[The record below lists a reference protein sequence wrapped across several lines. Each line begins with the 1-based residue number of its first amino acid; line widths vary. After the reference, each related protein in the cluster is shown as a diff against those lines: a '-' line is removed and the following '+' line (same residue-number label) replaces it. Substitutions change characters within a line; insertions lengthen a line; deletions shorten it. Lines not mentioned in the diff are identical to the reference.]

1 MKTVKPNKLNRGDT
15 VAVVSLSWG
24 GPSVYPDV
32 YQKGI
37 EYIQAVLGLKVKE
50 YPTALAD
57 ADYLY
62 HHPEVRATDLN
73 NAFADNEVKAI
84 FSTIGGDDS
93 LRLLPYLDP
102 QIALENPK
110 ILMGYSDTTISNTYY
125 NHCGLVT
132 FNGPAIMAG
141 LAQASNLGQDYQK
154 HISDLLFG
162 ENLLNGYEYPKF
174 SKFTNGYA
182 DWKNLEN
189 SNKVKG
195 WQNATGMN
203 WIQGKAT
210 TGELYGGCIEVL
222 EFLKGTK
229 YWPGNDF
236 WEGKI
241 LFLETSE
248 DKPSITQLK
257 YFLRN
262 YGLMGVFD
270 KVAAVIFGR
279 ARDYLVKEKKEL
291 DEMIEKVICQE
302 FGNKKITIVTDLDFG
317 HTDPQII
324 LPLGI
329 EAKLDPEG
337 HTFSL
342 LESPYSDN

>member
-1 MKTVKPNKLNRGDT
+1 MKTVKPKKLSKGDT
-15 VAVVSLSWG
+15 VGVVSLSWG
-24 GPSVYPDV
+24 GPSVYPKV
-32 YQKGI
+32 YKKGI
-37 EYIQAVLGLKVKE
+37 EYIQDVLGLKVKE

-110 ILMGYSDTTISNTYY
+110 ILMGFSDTTISNVFY
-125 NHCGLVT
+125 NCHGLVT
-132 FNGPAIMAG
+132 FNGPSVMAG
-141 LAQASNLGQDYQK
+141 LAQANNLGQDYQK
-154 HISDLLFG
+154 HIRDMLFG
-162 ENLLNGYEYPKF
+162 ENLLKGYKYPKF
-174 SKFTNGYA
+174 SKFADGYA

-189 SNKVKG
+189 SNKIKG
-195 WQNATGMN
+195 WQN
-203 WIQGKAT
+203 T
-210 TGELYGGCIEVL
+210 TGTRWVQGGETTGTLFGGCVEVL

-248 DKPSITQLK
+248 DKPTITQLK

-262 YGLMGVFD
+262 YGLMGVYD
-270 KVAAVIFGR
+270 KVSAVIFGR
-279 ARDYLVKEKKEL
+279 ARDYSEEEKKEL
-291 DEMIEKVICQE
+291 DEMIEKVICEE
-302 FGNKKITIVTDLDFG
+302 FGNKKITIVTNMDFG

-329 EAKLDPEG
+329 EAKLDSDQN
-337 HTFSL
+337 TLSL
-342 LESPYSDN
+342 LESPYANN